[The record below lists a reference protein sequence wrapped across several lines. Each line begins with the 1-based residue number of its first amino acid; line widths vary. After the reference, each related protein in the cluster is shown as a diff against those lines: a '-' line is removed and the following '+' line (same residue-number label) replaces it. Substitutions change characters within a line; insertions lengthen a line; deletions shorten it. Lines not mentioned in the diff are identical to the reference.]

1 MATILEEYVT
11 KAGDSVQQLSAAV
24 NGQKALKTMEDAV
37 RPQATK
43 EVETYLRNNAEG
55 YTYAH
60 KGNLPW
66 KGGNVTVKH
75 VISYTWDNYRKP
87 QGMDADLEAKVDM
100 ALNTRLFRK
109 QLLDSAQES
118 ADIANASLRAA
129 RNNFKASE
137 QALAKLLPCSKC
149 IKDELQIAIP

>member
-1 MATILEEYVT
+1 MANIIETFVT
-11 KAGDSVQQLSAAV
+11 EAGDSVQQLTAAV
-24 NGQKALKTMEDAV
+24 NGQKTLKAIEDSV
-37 RPQATK
+37 RPQATE
-43 EVETYLRNNAEG
+43 EVKKYLRNNADG

-66 KGGNVTVKH
+66 KDGNVTVKH
-75 VISYTWDNYRKP
+75 VITFTWDNYHKP
-87 QGMDADLEAKVDM
+87 QEMDPELEMKVDM

-109 QLLDSAQES
+109 QLLESAQES
-118 ADIANASLRAA
+118 ANVANANLRAA

-137 QALAKLLPCSKC
+137 QALATLLPHSKC